1 MILKKIGIRNFRS
14 IKKAENIPLQQYQAL
29 VGENNSGKSNVL
41 NALDVFLSAG
51 VGGVDKECFYDRTQ
65 PIVIQGIFT
74 GMTETERKRWRPYLV
89 NNELILEKHI
99 TLEPGDDSSREKITF
114 EFHGYQAEPKLW
126 YLSLKKITEEK
137 GQRPIWREIVTK
149 FNLPDYFLE
158 SGKCNKS
165 IYSKAL
171 ERYLLE
177 TEVEYDKPDL
187 SSTQALGL
195 KSNVIASL
203 PTFYLLKA
211 VSDYSAETD
220 KRSSSTTFR
229 RLMADLSE
237 RIIQKD
243 ERFKELN
250 EAINTINALLGGE
263 SSKEIERLES
273 LKLFEKKFTE
283 ILRNLMPS
291 VKGTALSVETE
302 TFQTIFSRGVGI
314 RIDDGIATDVLA
326 KGHGLQRCIIFTLLQ
341 SLILNQ
347 RNQLIPQEDTESDKR
362 TIILGVEEPELYI
375 HPQLSKLFNDVL
387 QEFSKTDQVIFS
399 THSPL
404 FIDAASCESIA
415 IVSKR
420 NYEQGTE
427 IKVCDITAFDGLSGK
442 KIYKGYTRFNP
453 EINEMFFAKKVILVE
468 GPEDRI
474 ALTYHFQHEAKIQNR
489 MEELDMTVIVAGG
502 KQSIPFFQ
510 RVLNA
515 FDIPYIVI
523 HDLDIKTVMDTNSE
537 TTEKKRNKDIKD
549 LIKGNAIITFPVSLE
564 ESLGLSDHLKDQY
577 KAYQHFSIPEN
588 YTDNV
593 KSIFNQV
600 LIKN

>member
-1 MILKKIGIRNFRS
+1 
-14 IKKAENIPLQQYQAL
+14 
-29 VGENNSGKSNVL
+29 
-41 NALDVFLSAG
+41 
-51 VGGVDKECFYDRTQ
+51 
-65 PIVIQGIFT
+65 
-74 GMTETERKRWRPYLV
+74 MTE
-89 NNELILEKHI
+89 
-99 TLEPGDDSSREKITF
+99 S
-114 EFHGYQAEPKLW
+114 
-126 YLSLKKITEEK
+126 
-137 GQRPIWREIVTK
+137 
-149 FNLPDYFLE
+149 NLPDYFLE
-158 SGKCNKS
+158 NGKCNKS
-165 IYSKAL
+165 IYLKAL
-171 ERYLLE
+171 DRYLLE
-177 TEVEYDKPDL
+177 NEFEYDDPDL

-203 PTFYLLKA
+203 PAFYLLKA

-229 RLMADLSE
+229 RLMADLSK
-237 RIIQKD
+237 RIILED

-250 EAINTINALLGGE
+250 EAIITINALLGGE
-263 SSKEIERLES
+263 SSNQIKRLES
-273 LKLFEKKFTE
+273 LKVFEAKFTE
-283 ILRNLMPS
+283 LLRKLMPS
-291 VKGTALSVETE
+291 VKGTTLSVETE
-302 TFQTIFSRGVGI
+302 TFSTIFSRGVGI

-341 SLILNQ
+341 ALILNQ
-347 RNQLIPQEDTESDKR
+347 RNQLIPQEDTKSDKR

-387 QEFSKTDQVIFS
+387 QEFSELDQVIFS

-404 FIDAASCESIA
+404 FIDAASSESIA

-427 IKVCDITAFDGLSGK
+427 IKVCDTTAFDDLSDM

-474 ALTYHFQHEAKIQNR
+474 ALTYHFQHEGKIQKR
-489 MEELDMTVIVAGG
+489 MEELDLTVIVAGG

-523 HDLDIKTVMDTNSE
+523 HDLDIKTGMDTNSE
-537 TTEKKRNKDIKD
+537 AIEKKRNKDIND
-549 LIKGNAIITFPVSLE
+549 LIKGNDIITFPVSLE
-564 ESLGLSDHLKDQY
+564 ESLGSSDHLKNQY
-577 KAYQHFSIPEN
+577 EAYQSFLKPEN
-588 YTDNV
+588 YTDDV

-600 LIKN
+600 LN

>member
-1 MILKKIGIRNFRS
+1 M
-14 IKKAENIPLQQYQAL
+14 
-29 VGENNSGKSNVL
+29 L

-51 VGGVDKECFYDRTQ
+51 VGGVDKECFYDIIQ
-65 PIVIQGIFT
+65 PIVIKVVFT
-74 GMTETERKRWRPYLV
+74 RMTETERKRWRPYLV

-99 TLEPGDDSSREKITF
+99 TLEPGDDSSREKITS
-114 EFHGYQAEPKLW
+114 EFHGYQAEPKSW
-126 YLSLKKITEEK
+126 YLSLKKIAEK
-137 GQRPIWREIVTK
+137 KNPRPKWSNIVTES
-149 FNLPDYFLE
+149 NLPNYFLKN
-158 SGKCNKS
+158 GKCNKS
-165 IYSKAL
+165 IYLKAL
-171 ERYLLE
+171 DRYLLE
-177 TEVEYDKPDL
+177 NEVEYDDPDL

-203 PTFYLLKA
+203 PAFYLLKA

-220 KRSSSTTFR
+220 KRSSSTSFR

-237 RIIQKD
+237 RIILKD
-243 ERFKELN
+243 DRFKELN
-250 EAINTINALLGGE
+250 EAIITINALLGGE
-263 SSKEIERLES
+263 SSHEIKRLES
-273 LKLFEKKFTE
+273 LKVFEAKFTE
-283 ILRNLMPS
+283 LLRKLMPS
-291 VKGTALSVETE
+291 VKGTTLSVETE
-302 TFQTIFSRGVGI
+302 TFSTIFSRGVGI

-341 SLILNQ
+341 ALILNQ
-347 RNQLIPQEDTESDKR
+347 RNQLIPQEDTKSDKR

-387 QEFSKTDQVIFS
+387 QEFSELDQVIFS

-404 FIDAASCESIA
+404 FIDAASSKSIA

-427 IKVCDITAFDGLSGK
+427 IKVCDTTAFDDLSDM

-474 ALTYHFQHEAKIQNR
+474 ALTYHFQHEGKIQKR
-489 MEELDMTVIVAGG
+489 MEELDLTVIVAGG

-523 HDLDIKTVMDTNSE
+523 HDLDIKTGMDPNSE
-537 TTEKKRNKDIKD
+537 AIEKKRNKDIND
-549 LIKGNAIITFPVSLE
+549 LIKGNDIITFPVSLE
-564 ESLGLSDHLKDQY
+564 ESLGSSDHLKNQY
-577 KAYQHFSIPEN
+577 EAYQSFLKPEN
-588 YTDNV
+588 YTDDV

-600 LIKN
+600 LN